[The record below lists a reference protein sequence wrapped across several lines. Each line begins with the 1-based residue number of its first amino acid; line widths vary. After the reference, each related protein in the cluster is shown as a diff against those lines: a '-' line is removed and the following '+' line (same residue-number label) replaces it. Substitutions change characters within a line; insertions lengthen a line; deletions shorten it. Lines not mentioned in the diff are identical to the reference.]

1 MKRLFK
7 TTFVDELRL
16 KSLTQTETEVLLDAL
31 SLLAAVD
38 GTVSPIE
45 FASLSSGLSY
55 LNWSRE
61 DLTCESFLEQRL
73 SHHLRH
79 RTEPIHI
86 AEFADEMSAQLRE
99 RWIRET
105 LFLCAARLSRID
117 DVVSVSEIA
126 VEDVFAKAFGFS
138 ESEKSNLL
146 DQATEVNR

>member
-61 DLTCESFLEQRL
+61 DVTCENFLEQRL
-73 SHHLRH
+73 AHHLRH
-79 RTEPIHI
+79 RTEQVHI

-99 RWIRET
+99 PWIRET
-105 LFLCAARLSRID
+105 LFLCAVRLSRVD

-126 VEDVFAKAFGFS
+126 VEDVFAKAFGFNAS
-138 ESEKSNLL
+138 EL
-146 DQATEVNR
+146 DTLRDRALEVSR